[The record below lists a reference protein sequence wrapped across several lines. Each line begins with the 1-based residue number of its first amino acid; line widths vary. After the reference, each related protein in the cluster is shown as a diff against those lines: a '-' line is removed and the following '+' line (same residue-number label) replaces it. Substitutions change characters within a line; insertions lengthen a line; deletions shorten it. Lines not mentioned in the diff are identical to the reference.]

1 MGLKENVVKG
11 GLYLSIVNVLSQ
23 FLSVFLN
30 IILARLLYP
39 EAFGLMA
46 LATTYLGLIAVFT
59 NIGFGASIIQN
70 QKATQI
76 QLSTLYWINLGLS
89 TLTFA
94 FLVESSGFAA
104 HFYQEPQLQAVIWWA
119 SISILMTPF
128 FITHYKIKE
137 KELQFKLLSR
147 ITLFSTISGAIGAII
162 GALVGLGVYALVAQT
177 LVSTA
182 VKLFLTLRFSD
193 WKPNWIFQFQET
205 KNMVFYS
212 LKFKLSSLVL
222 YFERNVDYLI
232 LGKVFESVILGYY
245 SFAYNVMYTPVK
257 RISYIFNDVLF
268 PTLSTMQDRPDRIV
282 ANYFKSVQ
290 LISIIAF
297 PLMTFL
303 AIYTEPLIQFVFG
316 NKWDG
321 AIPIVK
327 ILCYAGAVQSIS
339 QLGSVVFNSI
349 GRPEIDVIFGV
360 VRTSLTTLA
369 VIFGARVGVE
379 MVAWYLLASKVVS
392 FLLILGMIYYF
403 IPFKLLAF
411 LKIIYPA
418 LVTTLMMLG
427 IYQYSIWPEDEI
439 LNMII
444 TILVASLLTL
454 TFNLSLLK
462 DIFMALIPG
471 KKVAE

>member
-1 MGLKENVVKG
+1 MGLKEKVVQG

-30 IILARLLYP
+30 IILARLLDP

-70 QKATQI
+70 QRASQI
-76 QLSTLYWINLGLS
+76 QLSTLYWINMGLS

-94 FLVESSGFAA
+94 ILVGSSGFAA
-104 HFYQEPQLQAVIWWA
+104 RFYEEPELQAVIWWA
-119 SISILMTPF
+119 SISILITPF

-137 KELQFKLLSR
+137 RELQFKLLSR
-147 ITLFSTISGAIGAII
+147 ITLFSTFLGAIGAIV
-162 GALVGLGVYALVAQT
+162 GAIVGLGVYALVAQT
-177 LVSTA
+177 LVSTT
-182 VKLFLTLRFSD
+182 VKLILTLRFSD
-193 WKPNWIFQFQET
+193 WRPNLIFRFRET

-222 YFERNVDYLI
+222 YFERNIDYLV
-232 LGKVFESVILGYY
+232 LGKVFDSVILGYY

-303 AIYTEPLIQFVFG
+303 AIYTEPVIQFVFG

-349 GRPEIDVIFGV
+349 GRPEIDVIFGI

-369 VIFGARVGVE
+369 VIFGARLGVE
-379 MVAWYLLASKVVS
+379 MVAWYLLASKIVS

-403 IPFKLLAF
+403 IPFKLIAF
-411 LKIIYPA
+411 LKRIYPA
-418 LVTTLMMLG
+418 LVTMLIMLG
-427 IYQYSIWPEDEI
+427 AYQYSIWPEDEV
-439 LNMII
+439 LNMIV
-444 TILVASLLTL
+444 TVLVASLLTL
-454 TFNLSLLK
+454 TFNFSLLK
-462 DIFMALIPG
+462 DIYVALVPG
-471 KKVAE
+471 NNVAE

>member
-1 MGLKENVVKG
+1 
-11 GLYLSIVNVLSQ
+11 
-23 FLSVFLN
+23 
-30 IILARLLYP
+30 
-39 EAFGLMA
+39 
-46 LATTYLGLIAVFT
+46 LITVFT

-70 QKATQI
+70 QRATQV

-94 FLVESSGFAA
+94 ILVGSSGIASR
-104 HFYQEPQLQAVIWWA
+104 FYEEPQLQNVIWWA
-119 SISILMTPF
+119 SISILITPF

-137 KELQFKLLSR
+137 KDLQFKLLSR
-147 ITLFSTISGAIGAII
+147 ITLLSTFSGALGAII

-177 LVSTA
+177 LLSTA
-182 VKLFLTLRFSD
+182 VKLILTLRCSD
-193 WKPNWIFQFQET
+193 WKPNRIFRFQET

-222 YFERNVDYLI
+222 YFERNIDYLV
-232 LGKVFESVILGYY
+232 LGKVFDSVILGYY

-303 AIYTEPLIQFVFG
+303 AIYTDPVIQFVFG

-360 VRTSLTTLA
+360 VRTSLTSLA

-403 IPFKLLAF
+403 IPFKLHTF
-411 LKIIYPA
+411 LKRIYPA
-418 LVTTLMMLG
+418 LVTMFMMLG

-462 DIFMALIPG
+462 DIYMALIPG